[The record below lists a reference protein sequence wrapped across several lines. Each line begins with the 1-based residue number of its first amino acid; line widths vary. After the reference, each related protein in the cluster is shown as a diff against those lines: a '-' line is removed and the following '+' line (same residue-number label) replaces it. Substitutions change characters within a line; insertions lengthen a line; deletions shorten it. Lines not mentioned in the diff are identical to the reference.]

1 MSGGWSVAGRGAR
14 AGMIV
19 GAAVAVA
26 MGSNGVQAETW
37 QQRLDALE
45 AGAPTKLDLGT
56 HQLAQDTETEEPITL
71 NPVTVEG
78 QGEDASGPVD
88 GYVANESTTGSKTD
102 TPIIENPQS
111 ISVISADRLDAQA
124 AGSLAEA
131 LRYSAGVTA
140 ELFGMDQRGYGINIR
155 GFSADESSFYRDGLQ
170 LKGSSFSA
178 FLPLDLYGAERLEI
192 MRGPASVL
200 YGQNSPGGLINYVS
214 KRPTAEPFHEVE
226 ASAGTFD
233 RFEGKFDLSGPIT
246 DEGDLL
252 YRVTGLARDS
262 DTQVDF
268 VNDDRYFIAPA
279 LTWAGED
286 TTLTLLAN
294 YQHDSAGWSIQF
306 LPASGTVLD
315 NPNGRI
321 PRHTFTGEPDFDRY
335 NLDQAAFGYLFEHRF
350 NDVFTVRQNARVSYL
365 DNDSDLVYGVGLIDD
380 RTLARVGDVGKSQM
394 LALAI
399 DNQAEAKFE
408 TGPVDHT
415 ALFGVD
421 YQRHRFSDYG
431 AQFDIA
437 DLDIYDP
444 DYGAELSNK
453 QVYENSDTKQRQVG
467 IYVQE
472 QAKLFDKL
480 VIVLGGR
487 YDFARSEFEDHSD
500 FGDFQSRTKDEAF
513 TGRAGL
519 VYLFDN
525 GLSPYFSYSESFE
538 PVLDTDADGNPFKPE
553 EGRQYEVGIKYQPQ
567 GMNSFVMLSLF
578 DLVKKNVLTPTP
590 DPLDP
595 PDSQVQTGE
604 IRSRGVELEGVASF
618 DFGLDL
624 SLAYTFLDAEITK
637 SNEPGEQGNEPGQ
650 TAMHMA
656 SLWADYTI
664 PEGDFAGLGFGA
676 GVRYIGPSYGDN
688 FEDLDVP
695 GYTLADAAIH
705 YEWNSFKFALNG
717 SNIFD
722 KAYVASCF
730 GETQCFYGERRTVL
744 GTVTYRW

>member
-1 MSGGWSVAGRGAR
+1 MKRIDNAAMAGRRTGMMLAGAALAVVAGL
-14 AGMIV
+14 
-19 GAAVAVA
+19 GAAE
-26 MGSNGVQAETW
+26 AESW
-37 QQRLDALE
+37 QQRLDELA
-45 AGAPTKLDLGT
+45 AGAAPKLAIAAP
-56 HQLAQDTETEEPITL
+56 QLAQETEAEEPIL
-71 NPVTVEG
+71 LDPVKVEG
-78 QGEDASGPVD
+78 EGESATGPVD
-88 GYVANESTTGSKTD
+88 GYVATQGTTGSKTD
-102 TPIIENPQS
+102 TPIIETPQS
-111 ISVISADRLDAQA
+111 ISVITADRLDRQA

-131 LRYSAGVTA
+131 LRYSAGVTG
-140 ELFGMDQRGYGINIR
+140 EQFGMDQRGYGISIR
-155 GFSADESSFYRDGLQ
+155 GFEVDEGGFYRDGLQ
-170 LKGSSFSA
+170 LKGTSFSA

-192 MRGPASVL
+192 LRGPASVL
-200 YGQNSPGGLINYVS
+200 YGQNPPGGLINYVS
-214 KRPTAEPFHEVE
+214 KRPTAEPFHELE

-233 RFEGKFDLSGPIT
+233 RFEGKFDLGGPVAE
-246 DEGDLL
+246 DGSLL

-279 LTWAGED
+279 LTWVGED
-286 TTLTLLAN
+286 TTLTVLAN
-294 YQHDSAGWSIQF
+294 YQHDNAGWGIQF

-315 NPNGRI
+315 NPNGRL

-335 NLDQAAFGYLFEHRF
+335 VLDQVSVGYLLEHQF

-365 DNDSDLVYGVGLIDD
+365 HNDSDVVYGNGLIDG
-380 RTLARVGDVGKSQM
+380 RTLARIGDVGKSEM
-394 LALAI
+394 LAFTV

-408 TGPVDHT
+408 TGPIDHT
-415 ALFGVD
+415 ALLGID

-431 AQFDIA
+431 ASFAVD

-444 DYGAELSNK
+444 DYGSELTNK
-453 QVYENSDTKQRQVG
+453 EIYEDSKTKQRQIGV
-467 IYVQE
+467 YAQE

-487 YDFARSEFEDHSD
+487 YDFARSEFDDHND
-500 FGDFQSRTKDEAF
+500 FGEIHNQTKDEAF

-525 GLSPYFSYSESFE
+525 GLAPYFSYSESFE
-538 PVLDTDADGNPFKPE
+538 PVLETDAEGNPFKPE
-553 EGRQYEVGIKYQPQ
+553 EGQQYEVGIKYQPP
-567 GMNSFVMLSLF
+567 GKNSFVMLSLF
-578 DLVKKNVLTPTP
+578 DLTKQNVLTPDP
-590 DPLDP
+590 ADPLNN
-595 PDSQVQTGE
+595 QVQTGE

-624 SLAYTFLDAEITK
+624 SLAYAFIDAEITK
-637 SNEPGEQGNEPGQ
+637 SNADGEKGNQPGQ
-650 TAMHMA
+650 TSKHQA

-676 GVRYIGPSYGDN
+676 GVRYIGPSFGDN
-688 FEDLDVP
+688 LEDLDVP

-722 KAYVASCF
+722 KVYVPSCF
-730 GETQCFYGERRTVL
+730 GESNCFYGERRAVI

>member
-1 MSGGWSVAGRGAR
+1 MLAGTALVVA
-14 AGMIV
+14 AGIS
-19 GAAVAVA
+19 GAAAD
-26 MGSNGVQAETW
+26 GWEERLAE
-37 QQRLDALE
+37 LA
-45 AGAPTKLDLGT
+45 AGAKPKLGIMAP
-56 HQLAQDTETEEPITL
+56 QLAQDADADVSEEPL
-71 NPVTVEG
+71 VLDPVRVEG
-78 QGEDASGPVD
+78 EGENAAGPVD
-88 GYVANESTTGSKTD
+88 GYVARDSATGSKTD

-131 LRYSAGVTA
+131 LRYSAGITG

-170 LKGSSFSA
+170 LKGSSYSA

-200 YGQNSPGGLINYVS
+200 YGQNPPGGLINYVS
-214 KRPTAEPFHEVE
+214 KRPTAKPFREVE

-246 DEGDLL
+246 EDGTLL

-279 LTWAGED
+279 LTFAGED

-294 YQHDSAGWSIQF
+294 YQHDNAGWGIQF
-306 LPASGTVLD
+306 LPASGTLLD

-321 PRHTFTGEPDFDRY
+321 PRHTFAGEPDFDRY
-335 NLDQAAFGYLFEHRF
+335 NLDQASLGYLFEHRF
-350 NDVFTVRQNARVSYL
+350 NDVFTVRQNARFSYL
-365 DNDSDLVYGVGLIDD
+365 DNDSDVVYGAGLLDD
-380 RTLARVGDVGKSQM
+380 RTLFRIGDVGRSEM
-394 LALAI
+394 AALTI

-408 TGPVDHT
+408 TGPIDHT
-415 ALFGVD
+415 ALLGVD

-431 AQFDIA
+431 ASFTVD

-444 DYGAELSNK
+444 DYGSELTDK
-453 QVYENSDTKQRQVG
+453 EVYEDSDTKQRQIG
-467 IYVQE
+467 IYFQE

-487 YDFARSEFEDHSD
+487 YDFTKSEFDDHSD
-500 FGDFQSRTKDEAF
+500 FGDFHNLTKDEAF

-525 GLSPYFSYSESFE
+525 GLAPYFSYSESFE

-553 EGRQYEVGIKYQPQ
+553 EGRQYEIGIKYQPT
-567 GMNSFVMLSLF
+567 GVDSFIMLSLF

-590 DPLDP
+590 DPFDP

-624 SLAYTFLDAEITK
+624 TAAYAFLDAEITK
-637 SNEPGEQGNEPGQ
+637 SNEPGEEGNIPGQ
-650 TAMHMA
+650 TARHMA

-664 PEGDFAGLGFGA
+664 PQGDFAGLGFGA

-688 FEDLDVP
+688 FEDLSVP

-722 KAYVASCF
+722 KVYLASCF

>member
-1 MSGGWSVAGRGAR
+1 M
-14 AGMIV
+14 
-19 GAAVAVA
+19 
-26 MGSNGVQAETW
+26 
-37 QQRLDALE
+37 
-45 AGAPTKLDLGT
+45 
-56 HQLAQDTETEEPITL
+56 
-71 NPVTVEG
+71 
-78 QGEDASGPVD
+78 
-88 GYVANESTTGSKTD
+88 
-102 TPIIENPQS
+102 
-111 ISVISADRLDAQA
+111 
-124 AGSLAEA
+124 
-131 LRYSAGVTA
+131 
-140 ELFGMDQRGYGINIR
+140 
-155 GFSADESSFYRDGLQ
+155 
-170 LKGSSFSA
+170 
-178 FLPLDLYGAERLEI
+178 
-192 MRGPASVL
+192 
-200 YGQNSPGGLINYVS
+200 
-214 KRPTAEPFHEVE
+214 
-226 ASAGTFD
+226 
-233 RFEGKFDLSGPIT
+233 
-246 DEGDLL
+246 

-294 YQHDSAGWSIQF
+294 YQHDDAGWSIQF

-365 DNDSDLVYGVGLIDD
+365 DNDLDLVYGVGLIDD
-380 RTLARVGDVGKSQM
+380 RTLARVGDVGKSEM
-394 LALAI
+394 LAFTV

-408 TGPVDHT
+408 TGPIAHT
-415 ALFGVD
+415 ALVGVD
-421 YQRHRFSDYG
+421 YQRYRFSDYG
-431 AQFDIA
+431 ASFSVD

-453 QVYENSDTKQRQVG
+453 EVYENSDFKQRQIG

-487 YDFARSEFEDHSD
+487 YDFARSEFDDHSD
-500 FGDFQSRTKDEAF
+500 FGDFHSLSKDEAF

-525 GLSPYFSYSESFE
+525 GLAPYFSYSELFE

-553 EGRQYEVGIKYQPQ
+553 EGRQYEVGIKYQPS

-578 DLVKKNVLTPTP
+578 DLVKKNVLTPTA
-590 DPLDP
+590 DPFDP

-604 IRSRGVELEGVASF
+604 IRTRGVELEGVASF

-624 SLAYTFLDAEITK
+624 SLAYTFIDPEITK
-637 SNEPGEQGNEPGQ
+637 SNEPGEQGNDPGQ
-650 TAMHMA
+650 TAKHMA
-656 SLWADYTI
+656 SVWADYTI